1 VRERL
6 PRPKYNTKVPQN
18 IRRHMRVQP
27 SRNQRWLASV
37 VIRLADNVRR
47 EIPKSRLAVS
57 GQIALTRTNTDG
69 WYCSIGRVTAAR
81 LALEVWFDRY
91 HGGKNRHLYVG
102 LRSKDARRLRQLSD
116 SLKARNAPVRY
127 ITSSDVSRKGAV
139 RLTSPLMK
147 NEFGELLLEKHSNGD
162 GFLGL
167 YIRHS
172 PNGQGGDDQ
181 LNASTIALLQDVYG
195 ATAGEVDDS
204 QLTPYP
210 QYENRRI
217 VATHLRRER
226 SKMLSLYAKLRD
238 MYRCRVCDM
247 TFREHY
253 GSLGDSIAEAHH
265 LVPLSQLKS
274 RVKTSVEDL
283 ISVCANCHTMLH
295 RMGGNRHDYLHLR
308 VIVKKR
314 RRGSR
319 R

>member
-1 VRERL
+1 
-6 PRPKYNTKVPQN
+6 
-18 IRRHMRVQP
+18 MRVQP

-37 VIRLADNVRR
+37 ASRLADNVRR
-47 EIPKSRLAVS
+47 EIPKSRLAVR

-102 LRSKDARRLRQLSD
+102 LRSKDAKRLRQLSD

-127 ITSSDVSRKGAV
+127 ITSNDVSRKGAV

-167 YIRHS
+167 YIRNS
-172 PNGQGGDDQ
+172 PSGHGEEDQ

-195 ATAGEVDDS
+195 ATAGKVDDS

-217 VATHLRRER
+217 VVTHLRRER
-226 SKMLSLYAKLRD
+226 SRILSLNAKLRD
-238 MYRCRVCDM
+238 KYRCRVCDM

-253 GSLGDSIAEAHH
+253 GPLGDSIAEAHH
-265 LVPLSQLKS
+265 LVPLSQLKA
-274 RVKTSVEDL
+274 RVTTSMEDL
-283 ISVCANCHTMLH
+283 ITVCANCHTMLH
-295 RMGGNRHDYLHLR
+295 RMGGKRNDYRTLQRIL
-308 VIVKKR
+308 KNR
-314 RRGSR
+314 RRGSHR
-319 R
+319 